1 MFWLIDTII
10 VRPIVNI
17 LFVIYN
23 FVGDFGLA
31 IIIFT
36 VLVKLLM
43 WPLVK
48 RQLHQTKLMRKI
60 QPELA
65 EIKKNCKGNRQLESI
80 QMMDLYKR
88 HNIKPFRTML
98 TTIIQLPIF
107 LALFMA
113 ISAMVNPRPSADTCG
128 YTNVANCAYEP
139 VQNME
144 RIKEITEKQDN
155 YFAAVDA
162 QNNQSTDNQSTE
174 NQNSDNQNNQEQ
186 TNTTPTYEFEPKLF
200 GVIDLAV
207 RPADIFQGNFNVS
220 TITIF
225 LFALGASLLQYFSS
239 KMLNPSKKTEKSKS
253 FRQLMKEASDGKEPD
268 QAEISAMATGRMT
281 ALMPIMM
288 FFIMLYLPGALV
300 FYYLLS
306 SGTSIVQQKIAL
318 KQAEDEMEVS
328 ADKAVLKELRKIKEA
343 EVIENKKTG
352 TKITR
357 ISAKDNK
364 KKRRK

>member
-1 MFWLIDTII
+1 MFWLIDFVII
-10 VRPIVNI
+10 RPIVNI

-31 IIIFT
+31 IILFT
-36 VLVKLLM
+36 ILVKFLM

-65 EIKKNCKGNRQLESI
+65 EIKKNCKGNRQMESL

-88 HNIKPFRTML
+88 HNIKPFRTVV
-98 TTIIQLPIF
+98 TTLIQLPIF
-107 LALFMA
+107 LALFMS

-139 VQNME
+139 VRNLD
-144 RIKEITEKQDN
+144 RVKDIIEKQDH
-155 YFAAVDA
+155 YFEAQTAAKA
-162 QNNQSTDNQSTE
+162 AEEAGEEYTA
-174 NQNSDNQNNQEQ
+174 
-186 TNTTPTYEFEPKLF
+186 PTYEFEPKLF
-200 GVIDLAV
+200 GVIDLSVTPSDVFHGKANLSSV
-207 RPADIFQGNFNVS
+207 VVL
-220 TITIF
+220 
-225 LFALGASLLQYFSS
+225 LFAVGAAIMQYFVA
-239 KMLNPSKKTEKSKS
+239 KQTNPSGKSKKSKS
-253 FRQLMKEASDGKEPD
+253 FRQLLREAANGDKEPD
-268 QAEISAMATGRMT
+268 QSEINAMASKQMT
-281 ALMPIMM
+281 SFMPIMM
-288 FFIMLYLPGALV
+288 FFIMFALPGALV

-306 SGTSIVQQKIAL
+306 SGVSVVQQRIPL

-328 ADKAVLKELRKIKEA
+328 ADKAVLKELRKIQEA

-357 ISAKDNK
+357 ISAKDTK